1 MVASIGAVASPS
13 QGANYYERDGY
24 YAKDSAEHRAAS
36 AWHGKGAEALGLEGA
51 VDPDVFRAVLEGCV
65 PDGSW
70 WRLGRRT
77 REGGIHHRPGR
88 DLTFSAPKSV
98 SLIALIGGDARVVD
112 AHDRAVMR
120 ALDWFER
127 NAAETRM
134 QDPATGRMIRAGGQK
149 AVIATFR
156 HETSRNLDP
165 ALHTHSVVANMLLG
179 ADAKWRTMA
188 NERLYASKMLL
199 GALYR
204 SELAGDL
211 ARLGYRI
218 EKTHAD
224 GRFEI
229 GGVPRETIEAFSTR
243 RAEIEA
249 AMESRGHGA
258 TAQNQHLARR
268 AALMTRAHKR
278 DVDKEALRG
287 IWAKQATELGLDAK
301 ALVASAMERALQ
313 GPGKEGAREAGRD
326 ASHGAERQANITG
339 QPARTDP
346 AKEAVE
352 WALAHLSERD
362 AVFSRTDLLAAAL
375 AHGPGAAPIEAVERV
390 VEGLTREGR
399 VHDAPALKGGDG
411 LTTDVAVARERET
424 IALMRAGSGRGKA
437 AMRGWMVDR
446 YLRKGPLTAGQR
458 RAVKLILSE
467 KDRTVGVQGYAGAG
481 KTRMLNRARTIAA
494 KKDWRVVG
502 LAPSASAVR
511 TLEAESGIESETLQR
526 FLARNAGVAEGRLTK
541 GAARKMRAAFS
552 KTVLVVDEGSLASTA
567 QARDL
572 LRIAGELRIPKLV
585 LVGDAKQ
592 LEAVD
597 AGKPFAQLQA
607 AGMKTAVMDEILR
620 QRDPDLKAAVEAT
633 LAGEIGR
640 AFEKLGDNVAE
651 VNPKNIAG
659 AVAAR
664 WLKLSPEVRER
675 TGVMSPSHELREA
688 INAHIR
694 ERLVREGRIA
704 GPALLTKRLVSKGYT
719 NAEKALAAN
728 YATGDVVA
736 FHRSYKR
743 IGVEKGEERRVLG
756 VNRERGT
763 VRLEGPGGSFV
774 DWKPAQIG
782 GRQGGAEVYRAE
794 TIELRAGD
802 RVRWTRND
810 KGLGLVNSAT
820 AEVSGIRNGR
830 VTFTLEEG
838 RKLVLTRGDTQLRH
852 LDRAWASTVH
862 AFQGR
867 TVDNVIAAM
876 EANHPHLTTAKA
888 FYVEISR
895 ARDRAELVTDDAKVL
910 RERLETVTGER
921 ISALEGIG
929 ESVRP
934 EPGLDAKAPPEREK
948 PTREPADS
956 PSRGGKTGRETSR
969 GKAPEPDRAKQIEMD
984 LGL

>member
-1 MVASIGAVASPS
+1 MVASIGAVASPA

-24 YAKDSAEHRAAS
+24 YAKDSAEHRELS
-36 AWHGKGAEALGLEGA
+36 AWAGKGAEALGLAGA
-51 VDPDVFRAVLEGCV
+51 VDPDVFRAVLEGEV
-65 PDGSW
+65 PDGSGR
-70 WRLGRRT
+70 RLGRRI
-77 REGGIHHRPGR
+77 RGGEIHHRPGR

-98 SLIALIGGDARVVD
+98 SLVALIGGDARIVD
-112 AHDRAVMR
+112 AHDRAVVR
-120 ALDWFER
+120 ALEWFER
-127 NAAETRM
+127 NGAETRI
-134 QDPATGRMIRAGGQK
+134 QDPATGRMVRAGGQK
-149 AVIATFR
+149 AVISTFR
-156 HETSRNLDP
+156 HDTSRNLDP
-165 ALHTHSVVANMLLG
+165 ALHTHSVIANMLLG
-179 ADAKWRTMA
+179 ADGKWRTMA

-204 SELAGDL
+204 SELAGEL
-211 ARLGYRI
+211 KKLGYRV

-229 GGVPRETIEAFSTR
+229 GGVSREVIEAFSTR

-249 AMESRGHGA
+249 AMEGRGLGS
-258 TAQNQHLARR
+258 TAENQHLARR

-287 IWAKQATELGLDAK
+287 VWAKQASALGLDAK
-301 ALVASAMERALQ
+301 ALVAETKERALH
-313 GPGKEGAREAGRD
+313 GPENGGARAREA
-326 ASHGAERQANITG
+326 E
-339 QPARTDP
+339 P

-362 AVFSRTDLLAAAL
+362 AVFARADLLAAVL
-375 AHGPGAAPIEAVERV
+375 AHGPGAASIGAVERA

-399 VHDAPALKGGDG
+399 VHDAPALKGGGG
-411 LTTDVAVARERET
+411 LTTDKAVARERET

-437 AMRGWMVDR
+437 AMRGWMVER
-446 YLRKGPLTAGQR
+446 HLRKGPLTAGQKQ
-458 RAVKLILSE
+458 AVKLILSG

-481 KTRMLNRARTIAA
+481 KTRMLDRARTLAE
-494 KKDWRVVG
+494 KKGWRVLG

-511 TLEAESGIESETLQR
+511 TLKAESGIKSETLQR
-526 FLARNAGVAEGRLTK
+526 FLARNAGLAEGLLTK
-541 GAARKMRAAFS
+541 GAAKKMRAAYS
-552 KTVLVVDEGSLASTA
+552 RTVLVVDEGSLASTA

-572 LRIAGELRIPKLV
+572 LRIAGALRIPKLV
-585 LVGDAKQ
+585 LVGDARQ

-607 AGMKTAVMDEILR
+607 AGMKTALMDEILR
-620 QRDPDLKAAVEAT
+620 QRDPDLRAAVEASI
-633 LAGEIGR
+633 AGDIGR
-640 AFEKLGDNVAE
+640 AFEKLGDNVAQ
-651 VNPKNIAG
+651 VNPRNIAG

-664 WLKLSPEVRER
+664 WLKLSPDLRER
-675 TGVMSPSHELREA
+675 TGVMSPGHELREA

-694 ERLVREGRIA
+694 ERLVREGRVA
-704 GPALLTKRLVSKGYT
+704 GPALLTQRLISRGYT

-728 YATGDVVA
+728 YAPGDVVA

-743 IGVEKGEERRVLG
+743 IGVQKGEERRVLG
-756 VNRERGT
+756 VDRERGT
-763 VRLEGPGGSFV
+763 VRLEGPDGTIV
-774 DWKPAQIG
+774 DWKPYQIG
-782 GRQGGAEVYRAE
+782 GKQGGTEVYRAE

-820 AEVSGIRNGR
+820 AEVFGVRNGR

-838 RKLVLTRGDTQLRH
+838 RKLTLTPGEPQLRH

-895 ARDRAELVTDDAKVL
+895 ARDRAELVTDDAQALK
-910 RERLETVTGER
+910 ERLETVTGER

-929 ESVRP
+929 ESLRP
-934 EPGLDAKAPPEREK
+934 EPGLDEKTSPGHERGNPDAPMPASPEGEIERK
-948 PTREPADS
+948 VS
-956 PSRGGKTGRETSR
+956 PGRAQE
-969 GKAPEPDRAKQIEMD
+969 PEPPSPGKRIDMD

>member
-24 YAKDSAEHRAAS
+24 YAKDSPEHRNAS
-36 AWHGKGAEALGLEGA
+36 AWAGKGAEALGLEGP
-51 VDPDVFRAVLEGCV
+51 VDPDVFRAVLEGRV
-65 PDGSW
+65 PDGSGR
-70 WRLGRRT
+70 RLGRMT
-77 REGGIHHRPGR
+77 RGGEIHHRPGR

-98 SLIALIGGDARVVD
+98 SLVALIGGDARVVD
-112 AHDRAVMR
+112 AHDRAVAR
-120 ALDWFER
+120 ALGWFER

-134 QDPATGRMIRAGGQK
+134 QDPSSKRMVRARGQK
-149 AVIATFR
+149 ALIATFR

-179 ADAKWRTMA
+179 ADARWRTMA
-188 NERLYASKMLL
+188 NERLYRSKMLL

-204 SELAGDL
+204 SELAGEL

-229 GGVPRETIEAFSTR
+229 GGVPRETVEAFSTR

-258 TAQNQHLARR
+258 TAENQHLARR

-278 DVDKEALRG
+278 DVDREALRG
-287 IWAKQATELGLDAK
+287 IWVKQASELGLDAK
-301 ALVASAMERALQ
+301 ALVASAMEQALQ
-313 GPGKEGAREAGRD
+313 GPGKEGAREAGMD
-326 ASHGAERQANITG
+326 APPEADQQTDLTG
-339 QPARTDP
+339 HPSRSDP

-362 AVFSRTDLLAAAL
+362 AVFARTDLLAAAL
-375 AHGPGAAPIEAVERV
+375 AYGPGAASIGAIERV

-399 VHDAPALKGGDG
+399 VHDAPALKGGNG
-411 LTTDVAVARERET
+411 LTTDVALARERET

-437 AMRGWMVDR
+437 AMRGWMVER
-446 YLRKGPLTAGQR
+446 HLRKGPLTDGQK

-481 KTRMLNRARTIAA
+481 KTRMLDRARTLAG
-494 KKDWRVVG
+494 KKGWRVLG

-511 TLEAESGIESETLQR
+511 TLEAESGIKSETLQR
-526 FLARNAGVAEGRLTK
+526 FLARNAGVAVGRLTK

-597 AGKPFAQLQA
+597 AGKPFAQLQD
-607 AGMKTAVMDEILR
+607 AGMKTALMDEILR

-640 AFEKLGDNVAE
+640 AFQKLGDNVAE
-651 VNPKNIAG
+651 VNPRNIAG

-664 WLKLSPEVRER
+664 WLKLSPDVRER
-675 TGVMSPSHELREA
+675 TGVMSPGHELREA

-704 GPALLTKRLVSKGYT
+704 GPALLTKRLVSRGYT

-728 YATGDVVA
+728 YAPGDVVA

-756 VNRERGT
+756 VDRERGT
-763 VRLEGPGGSFV
+763 VRLEGPGGSSV
-774 DWKPAQIG
+774 DWQPARIG
-782 GRQGGAEVYRAE
+782 GRRGGTEVYRAE

-820 AEVSGIRNGR
+820 AEVSGVRNGR

-838 RKLVLTRGDTQLRH
+838 RRLVLTRGDPQLRH

-876 EANHPHLTTAKA
+876 EANHPQLTTAKS

-895 ARDRAELVTDDAKVL
+895 ARDRAELVTDDAKAL
-910 RERLETVTGER
+910 KERLETVTGER

-934 EPGLDAKAPPEREK
+934 EPGLDAKAPLERESPERE
-948 PTREPADS
+948 RADS
-956 PSRGGKTGRETSR
+956 TSPGTKTGRETSR
-969 GKAPEPDRAKQIEMD
+969 EKTPEPDRGKRIEMD